1 MMRFKIDEN
10 LPVEAKNIFHQG
22 GFDATTVADEGLAGS
37 LDETIAAV
45 CGREDRVIV
54 TLDLGFADIRV
65 YPPQDYAGLIVLRL
79 ARQDRAAV
87 LQIIERLLPA
97 LNSERLENRL
107 WIVDERRIRIRQ

>member
-10 LPVEAKNIFHQG
+10 LPTEAREVFRQA

-37 LDETIAAV
+37 PDEAIAAI
-45 CGREDRVIV
+45 CHRENRTIV

-79 ARQDRAAV
+79 LRQDRTTV
-87 LQIIERLLPA
+87 LHIIERLIPVLDR
-97 LNSERLENRL
+97 ERLESCL
-107 WIVDERRIRIRQ
+107 WIVDERRIRIRK